1 MYSILKYTH
10 HYLYHAFNFN
20 IISQYFYY
28 SVGGNAT
35 LSRLE
40 KSSAKFIKDS
50 LLSCLNLQD
59 HPRLMIYIKVCVLR
73 DDGGM
78 LSVAL
83 NAAAIALLDSGNS
96 FFYCILLFY
105 FFIYF
110 ISSSIFIHF
119 ICLLSDV
126 VFTFCYNCY

>member
-1 MYSILKYTH
+1 MFIMYSMSIYSH
-10 HYLYHAFNFN
+10 HHFNHVFNLN

-96 FFYCILLFY
+96 YLILFY
-105 FFIYF
+105 
-110 ISSSIFIHF
+110 
-119 ICLLSDV
+119 LVML
-126 VFTFCYNCY
+126 FTSFT